1 MARSLTRTQKAALN
15 TTLSAIAEVVSLACG
30 LILPRL
36 ILRNYGSAYNAVTAS
51 AKQILSSVSIL
62 TVGVA
67 GATRV
72 ALYKSLAAKD
82 TEKTSGIIWA
92 TERYMRKVGYVLL
105 ALVVLLTIF
114 YPLVKDTGHSW
125 IEVAPLVLAAGVSA
139 AGRYFFATPYNALV
153 SADQSVYIFKIFL
166 IIADILNVILSV
178 ILIKAGCS
186 IQVVK
191 FGSSIILLLN
201 PLLRAIFVRK
211 HYKLDRKVKPDPSAL
226 TNRREVMAHSI
237 ANIVHE
243 HTDIIVL
250 NIFCDIEIVSVYT
263 TYNLVMKMLK
273 RTQQVFTAGTEAV
286 YGDMWTKGEVDKI
299 RTNLGYYEYIISFF
313 VSTVFATAIVM
324 ILPFISLYTKG
335 VHDAE
340 YLLPSYAVVII
351 AAQAFYS
358 FRTPYLTLV
367 QGVGHYRQ
375 TRNGAIAEAI
385 INLALSV
392 ILVQFIG
399 IVGVAVGTLAA
410 NIFRTVQ
417 YALYIDNHLIPRGKM
432 VFVKRILWAVANSL
446 ITVAIFL
453 KPAAQFAYNGWLAWV
468 VTAIVVTIASFA
480 IAVLSSLI
488 FYRKDMRA
496 AIGIVKRSLLR
507 KARRKPKSVE
517 KKDEGTSC

>member
-1 MARSLTRTQKAALN
+1 
-15 TTLSAIAEVVSLACG
+15 
-30 LILPRL
+30 
-36 ILRNYGSAYNAVTAS
+36 
-51 AKQILSSVSIL
+51 
-62 TVGVA
+62 
-67 GATRV
+67 
-72 ALYKSLAAKD
+72 
-82 TEKTSGIIWA
+82 
-92 TERYMRKVGYVLL
+92 
-105 ALVVLLTIF
+105 
-114 YPLVKDTGHSW
+114 
-125 IEVAPLVLAAGVSA
+125 
-139 AGRYFFATPYNALV
+139 
-153 SADQSVYIFKIFL
+153 
-166 IIADILNVILSV
+166 
-178 ILIKAGCS
+178 
-186 IQVVK
+186 
-191 FGSSIILLLN
+191 
-201 PLLRAIFVRK
+201 
-211 HYKLDRKVKPDPSAL
+211 
-226 TNRREVMAHSI
+226 
-237 ANIVHE
+237 
-243 HTDIIVL
+243 
-250 NIFCDIEIVSVYT
+250 
-263 TYNLVMKMLK
+263 MKMLK

-286 YGDMWTKGEVDKI
+286 YGDMWAKGEVDKI

-453 KPAAQFAYNGWLAWV
+453 KPAAQFAYKGWLAWV